1 MSDFSPGGINPE
13 IVLTAMRAVAIRV
26 SEDLTVREVS
36 GDAFDVQ
43 IETDVREAIPALYGM
58 EDVLR
63 DGPPISIPFVQLN
76 DDTTPPVTVSSARD
90 KLTGALWLVL
100 RDVSEESEVQRQLV
114 QNHNALALAEAEL
127 RAARDAALA
136 ADRTK
141 TSFLAN
147 VSHELRTPLHVIIGG
162 ASILS
167 KPRSTALDPDE
178 VVGYASDMHE
188 SGVLLLQLVDDL
200 IDLSRSET
208 GDLTLYEEWCDLN
221 EIVDKMV
228 GLGRE
233 LPDAAGVILEAKH
246 IMKAPRVFADGR
258 RIKQILLNLISNA
271 IKAVAQR
278 SDGEVRVSVDR
289 HDDGSA
295 CLIVQDNGPGM
306 SEEDLAIARE
316 PFGQPRAAV
325 RSKGAGLGLAIV
337 DRLAKLHGG
346 ALIITTE
353 PGQGLRAFVHFD
365 ATRFGDKI

>member
-1 MSDFSPGGINPE
+1 MSDLLSAGLSPE
-13 IVLTAMRAVAIRV
+13 IILTAMSAVAIRV
-26 SEDLTVREVS
+26 SDDLTVREVS
-36 GDAFDVQ
+36 GSAFDVQ
-43 IETDVREAIPALYGM
+43 LETDVREAIPALYGM

-90 KLTGALWLVL
+90 SRTGALWLVL

-114 QNHNALALAEAEL
+114 QNHNALSLAEAEL

-141 TSFLAN
+141 TAFLAN

-167 KPRSTALDPDE
+167 KPRGTALDTDE

-228 GLGRE
+228 ALGKD
-233 LPDAAGVILEAKH
+233 LPDAAGIALAAEHVA
-246 IMKAPRVFADGR
+246 KAPRMFADGR

-271 IKAVAQR
+271 IKAVTR
-278 SDGEVRVSVDR
+278 RENGEVCVSVER
-289 HDDGSA
+289 YEDGTA

-306 SEEDLAIARE
+306 SADELAVARE

-346 ALIITTE
+346 ELIITTA
-353 PGQGLRAFVHFD
+353 PGEGLRALVHFD
-365 ATRFGDKI
+365 ATRFNTE

>member
-1 MSDFSPGGINPE
+1 MNDEILDALLAGFPLPSLAIDRTERIIAANTEALTLINQKARGQNYVTMLRQPALLDAIE
-13 IVLTAMRAVAIRV
+13 TTLTDGMARSTQYLSNDGAQDTAFRVSCRAVQGLGRDMAGVVLV
-26 SEDLTVREVS
+26 SFED
-36 GDAFDVQ
+36 
-43 IETDVREAIPALYGM
+43 ITDKEQAGQMR
-58 EDVLR
+58 R
-63 DGPPISIPFVQLN
+63 DFV
-76 DDTTPPVTVSSARD
+76 
-90 KLTGALWLVL
+90 
-100 RDVSEESEVQRQLV
+100 
-114 QNHNALALAEAEL
+114 
-127 RAARDAALA
+127 
-136 ADRTK
+136 
-141 TSFLAN
+141 AN

-167 KPRSTALDPDE
+167 KPRGTALDTDE

-228 GLGRE
+228 ALGKD
-233 LPDAAGVILEAKH
+233 LPDAAGIALAAEHVA
-246 IMKAPRVFADGR
+246 KAPRMFADGR

-271 IKAVAQR
+271 IKAVTR
-278 SDGEVRVSVDR
+278 RENGEVCVSVER
-289 HDDGSA
+289 YEDGTA

-306 SEEDLAIARE
+306 SADELAVARE

-346 ALIITTE
+346 ELIITTA
-353 PGQGLRAFVHFD
+353 PGEGLRALVHFD
-365 ATRFGDKI
+365 ATRFNTE